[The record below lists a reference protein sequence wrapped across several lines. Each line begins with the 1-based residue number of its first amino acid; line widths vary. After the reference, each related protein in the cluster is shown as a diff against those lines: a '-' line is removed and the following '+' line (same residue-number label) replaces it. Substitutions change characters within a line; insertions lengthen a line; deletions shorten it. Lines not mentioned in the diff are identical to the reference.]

1 MLKIH
6 RVDEV
11 TSTVIDSGPTTTIYA
26 NQNIKLEP
34 SALTELETFR
44 TIDGIKNLSITPD
57 FHRGSGT
64 PIGTTAL
71 IDRVYPQ
78 VVGGDIG
85 CGLRLDVTSLS
96 DVDVTPSLKDKI
108 RHAFFGGGREVLVD
122 SRSDVLAYGLQAK
135 VSGRSTNRI
144 PSIQK
149 SHANGALGYGSVADI
164 LSDYANIDSK
174 IDNFLGTIGG
184 GNHFVEL
191 QRVTK
196 IVDKHAAYAAGI
208 KVGSICIMSHSG
220 SLDIGHVVANHHK
233 EKAKSQHVGQYPVHG
248 YFQLDNEF
256 GLKYITDS
264 YNAANFAMVN
274 RAVMNSMLAD
284 VLDTELTSVYD
295 SPHNLV
301 WYNEDTGMYLHRKGS
316 CPANENELVM
326 IPGSMG
332 TASCLA
338 IGQGFAGTMSSSA
351 HGAGRVLNR
360 NAARAVNE
368 TNALHIITKIDPDR
382 VRADIAKEV
391 MKTLNEEAP
400 SAYKDIGEVIST
412 SVDAGILNVVAWLE
426 PILTVKG

>member
-1 MLKIH
+1 MLKIN

-11 TSTVIDSGPTTTIYA
+11 TSTVDDSGPQTTIYA

-34 SALTELETFR
+34 SALDELETFR
-44 TIDGIKNLSITPD
+44 TIDGIDQLSITPD
-57 FHRGSGT
+57 FHRGAGT

-71 IDRVYPQ
+71 IDRVYPR

-85 CGLRLDVTSLS
+85 CGLRLDVTSLT
-96 DVDVTPSLKDKI
+96 DVDVTRELKDQI

-122 SRSDVLAYGLQAK
+122 SRNDVLAYGLQARLR
-135 VSGRSTNRI
+135 GYSTNRI
-144 PSIQK
+144 PISQH
-149 SHANGALGYGSVADI
+149 SHSNGALGYGDVADI
-164 LSDYANIDSK
+164 LSDYANITSE

-208 KVGSICIMSHSG
+208 KVGSICIMCHSG
-220 SLDIGHVVANHHK
+220 SLDLGHVVANHHK
-233 EKAKSQHVGQYPVHG
+233 DKAKKLYNGSYPEHG
-248 YFQLDNEF
+248 YFSLNDQD

-274 RAVMNSMLAD
+274 RAVMSSMLAE
-284 VLDTELTSVYD
+284 VLDTELKSVYD

-301 WYNEDTGMYLHRKGS
+301 WYDEDQNKYLHRKGS
-316 CPANENELVM
+316 CPANAGELVM

-338 IGQGFAGTMSSSA
+338 LGRGFYGTMSSSA

-360 NAARAVNE
+360 NAARAVSDVA
-368 TNALHIITKIDPDR
+368 ALHVVTKIDPDR
-382 VRADIAKEV
+382 VRADIAREV
-391 MKTLNEEAP
+391 NKTLNEEAP

-412 SVDAGILNVVAWLE
+412 SEAAGILSMVAWLE
-426 PILTVKG
+426 PILTIKG